1 MHKVAADMYSIIVMI
16 PMQVPHLFLDVLLQ
30 SLSAIAFLALRSG
43 KQWNLSLLY
52 KYTARDG

>member
-1 MHKVAADMYSIIVMI
+1 MAADMYSIIVMI